1 MKTDKPIKAKTTT
14 QTAAKTP
21 AAQPLINAAPAR
33 QDSIKVAPVQAATA
47 TATTPVATAR
57 REISPE
63 LIAARAYN
71 IWEQEGCPQ
80 GHDVA
85 NWLLAETQ
93 LKREQSFTA

>member
-1 MKTDKPIKAKTTT
+1 MKTDKPIKAKTAT
-14 QTAAKTP
+14 QTAAKAP
-21 AAQPLINAAPAR
+21 AVQALTTTTAPERISSIAEAKAPAAPA
-33 QDSIKVAPVQAATA
+33 IM
-47 TATTPVATAR
+47 ATAR

-93 LKREQSFTA
+93 LKQEQAFTA

>member
-14 QTAAKTP
+14 QTAAKAP
-21 AAQPLINAAPAR
+21 AAQPLNAAPAR
-33 QDSIKVAPVQAATA
+33 QDSVKVAPVQAATA

-57 REISPE
+57 HKISPE

-71 IWEQEGCPQ
+71 IWEQEGRPQ
-80 GHDVA
+80 GHEVA

-93 LKREQSFTA
+93 LKREQAFTA